1 MVSVLLLGGCSGG
14 ADVKEEL
21 GLRSPPPDEFS
32 VVTRAPLEVPPDFT
46 LRPPRPGAER
56 PNEISVREQTKQTV
70 FGKSD
75 KAAATA
81 STGEGA
87 FLSKLGA
94 NQANP
99 SVRDSID
106 TEIQDLEKKEQPVA
120 EKMLFWKKKAP
131 LGKAIDPVAE
141 QKRLEAEGFKNTTPA
156 EPAAAPSTATTSK
169 TTSTTTTKTSSKKPG
184 ATTIQKRNE
193 DILQSE

>member
-46 LRPPRPGAER
+46 LRPPRPGADR

-99 SVRDSID
+99 AVRDSID
-106 TEIQDLEKKEQPVA
+106 TEIKDLEKKEQPVA

-131 LGKAIDPVAE
+131 LGKAIDPVVE

-156 EPAAAPSTATTSK
+156 TSSTATSSK
-169 TTSTTTTKTSSKKPG
+169 TTTTTTTTTSKKTG
-184 ATTIQKRNE
+184 GTTIQKRNE